1 MPLDLRKLAEGK
13 PCQIR
18 LISVCNRD
26 DRTTVLAHVRL
37 AGVTGMGQKA
47 PDILGA
53 WSCSECHRITE
64 TYKDDDQIQRAFLE
78 GVVRTQYE
86 LLKQGI
92 LNV

>member
-1 MPLDLRKLAEGK
+1 MPPDLRKLAKGK
-13 PCQIR
+13 PCQVR
-18 LISVCNRD
+18 LISVCNSD
-26 DRTTVLAHVRL
+26 PETTVLAHVRL

-53 WSCSECHRITE
+53 WACSECHRITE
-64 TYKDDDQIQRAFLE
+64 TLKDDDQIQRAFLE
-78 GVVRTQYE
+78 GVVRTQYQ